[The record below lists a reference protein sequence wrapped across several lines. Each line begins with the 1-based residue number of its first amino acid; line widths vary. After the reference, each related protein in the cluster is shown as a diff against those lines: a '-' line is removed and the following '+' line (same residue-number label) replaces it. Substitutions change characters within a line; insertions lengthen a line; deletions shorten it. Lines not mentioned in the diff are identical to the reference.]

1 MDVFPKHILEQDI
14 TGCVVVTNDKVV
26 RAPRCL
32 QLCKQKHMWPPEAN
46 STLMFKTSRLILWDV
61 FPEDYTI

>member
-26 RAPRCL
+26 RAPQCL
-32 QLCKQKHMWPPEAN
+32 QLCKQKHMWPPEDN
-46 STLMFKTSRLILWDV
+46 SALKMISSPYRAVSELSVYKH
-61 FPEDYTI
+61 